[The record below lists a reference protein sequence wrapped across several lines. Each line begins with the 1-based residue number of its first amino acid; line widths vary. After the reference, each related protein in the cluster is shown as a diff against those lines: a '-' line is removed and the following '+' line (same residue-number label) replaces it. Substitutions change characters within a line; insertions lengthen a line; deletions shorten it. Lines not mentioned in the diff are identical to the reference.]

1 MTRIPRLKG
10 SPGTGRGAA
19 ITPGLL
25 LTAGEGGGRSSE
37 WRARVGGESSGCRR
51 SGGSLPGAQLMLE
64 AEAPTGLR
72 TPRGAAG
79 ALGKA
84 GSLPGA
90 GPAQPRTLCW
100 PRVAL
105 AAALAARVP
114 PRWTHCVPTS
124 ARRPCHLT
132 RALFSLQAL

>member
-1 MTRIPRLKG
+1 MTHIPHLKG
-10 SPGTGRGAA
+10 SPGTGRGAV

-25 LTAGEGGGRSSE
+25 LTAGEGDSRSSE

-51 SGGSLPGAQLMLE
+51 SGGSLPGAQLRLQ

-90 GPAQPRTLCW
+90 GPAQPGTLCC
-100 PRVAL
+100 PGVAL

-114 PRWTHCVPTS
+114 LGGHTASPPVPGDPAT
-124 ARRPCHLT
+124 
-132 RALFSLQAL
+132 